1 LLFRLTREDWKIIL
15 YHLGKMLHLLSL
27 VFLLPLVPAL
37 FYRELDTLP
46 YFLLTSGLTLLL
58 ATLLSRSCRTEESM
72 ELKHALC
79 LVALAWL
86 SASLLAS
93 LPLWLGK
100 ACASPLDACFE
111 SLSGFTGTGLSLATD
126 PDHLARS
133 VHFHRHLLQF
143 LGDGVGIVAV
153 SLAVLGRTEISS
165 ALAFRGEAREE
176 GIRPSVV
183 RTTRLIFGMAFTFFV
198 VGAAMFTLAG
208 LYEGADLRTALFDGI
223 CHSFTGYA
231 TGGFSPHSQNL
242 MYYHGMVY
250 EIAAMVLA
258 VIGALNF
265 NLHYALLTGKRG
277 EVFRNTEARVFFL
290 TTLLLGTFT
299 ALLLFSRGIYTST
312 EALFRRGV
320 FQLVSAQTTTGF
332 FTVPP
337 LHLALLWPL
346 SLLFLLSLAMLL
358 GGCANS
364 TSGGIKS
371 LRVGILLKSLA
382 LELRR
387 PFLPRSAVVGERFH
401 HLRDSP
407 LTPSLVRGAAVVATS
422 YLLLFVAGSFLTMAY
437 GYGAEQSMFETSSA
451 LSNVGLSCG
460 ITSPSMPSGLKVTYM
475 LLMWM
480 GRLEVITVL
489 VLLIAL
495 ALGLQRRRM
504 E

>member
-1 LLFRLTREDWKIIL
+1 MLFRLTGGDWRIIL
-15 YHLGKMLHLLSL
+15 YHLGRMLHLLSL

-37 FYRELDTLP
+37 FYGELDTLP
-46 YFLLTSGLTLLL
+46 HFLLTSGLTLLL
-58 ATLLSRSCRTEESM
+58 ATLLSRSCQTEEPM

-93 LPLWLGK
+93 LPLWLGG

-111 SLSGFTGTGLSLATD
+111 SLSGFTGTGLSLVPD

-133 VHFHRHLLQF
+133 VNFHRHLLQF

-153 SLAVLGRTEISS
+153 SLAVLGRTEVSS
-165 ALAFRGEAREE
+165 VLAFRGEAREE

-183 RTTRLIFGMAFTFFV
+183 RTTRLIFGMAFTFFL

-208 LYEGADLRTALFDGI
+208 IYEGADPGTALFDGI

-242 MYYHGMVY
+242 MYYHGMIY
-250 EIAAMVLA
+250 EIVAMVLM

-299 ALLLFSRGIYTST
+299 VLLLFSRGIYSSA

-332 FTVPP
+332 STVPS

-346 SLLFLLSLAMLL
+346 PLLFLLSLAMLL

-407 LTPSLVRGAAVVATS
+407 LTPQLVRGAAVVATS
-422 YLLLFVAGSFLTMAY
+422 YLLLFVAGSLLTMAY
-437 GYGAEQSMFETSSA
+437 GYGAEQAMFETSSA

-460 ITSPSMPSGLKVTYM
+460 ITSPSMPVGLKVTYM

>member
-1 LLFRLTREDWKIIL
+1 LLFRLTGEDWRIIL
-15 YHLGKMLHLLSL
+15 HNLGRMLHLLSL

-46 YFLLTSGLTLLL
+46 PFLLTSGLTLLL
-58 ATLLSRSCRTEESM
+58 ATFLSHSCKTGEPM
-72 ELKHALC
+72 GLKHALC

-93 LPLWLGK
+93 LPLWLGE
-100 ACASPLDACFE
+100 ACSSPLDACFE
-111 SLSGFTGTGLSLATD
+111 SLSGFTGTGLSLVTD

-133 VHFHRHLLQF
+133 LHFHRHLLQF

-153 SLAVLGRTEISS
+153 SLAVLGRTEMSS
-165 ALAFRGEAREE
+165 LLAFRGEAREE

-183 RTTRLIFGMAFTFFV
+183 RTTRLIFGMAFTFFL
-198 VGAAMFTLAG
+198 VGAAMLTLAG
-208 LYEGADLRTALFDGI
+208 IYEGADPGTALFDGI

-250 EIAAMVLA
+250 EIVAMVLA

-277 EVFRNTEARVFFL
+277 EVFRNTEVRVFFL

-299 ALLLFSRGIYTST
+299 SLLLFSRGIYSSA
-312 EALFRRGV
+312 EALFRRGI

-407 LTPSLVRGAAVVATS
+407 LTPQLVRGAAVVATS

-437 GYGAEQSMFETSSA
+437 GYGAEQAMFETSSA
-451 LSNVGLSCG
+451 LCNVGLSCG
-460 ITSPSMPSGLKVTYM
+460 ITSPSMPAGLKLTYM

-495 ALGLQRRRM
+495 ALSFQRRRM